1 MGDQWLSS
9 IKLYCSKK
17 MGNFV
22 FNYNK
27 NCKLSDDANPLIS
40 YFWANCIL
48 LFNGQCERSVSM
60 KNSLFTEKLF
70 SLQTLMS
77 VLKHEISVHSA
88 VLTYLEHIAVF
99 VLEVIRFMLMA
110 DTVQVCFYDGPIC
123 TNRKIVRLLIR
134 LCINAANR
142 RIIRQDYTCT
152 WKRTMCNKLQ
162 QTCNNA
168 VPTTC
173 EQDVFALLVPGLST
187 SCQRLATSLLS
198 STDLLSFCYRPGA
211 GCIKLLITFLITIL

>member
-1 MGDQWLSS
+1 
-9 IKLYCSKK
+9 
-17 MGNFV
+17 
-22 FNYNK
+22 
-27 NCKLSDDANPLIS
+27 
-40 YFWANCIL
+40 
-48 LFNGQCERSVSM
+48 M
-60 KNSLFTEKLF
+60 KNALFTEKLF

-123 TNRKIVRLLIR
+123 MNRKIVRLLIR

-152 WKRTMCNKLQ
+152 
-162 QTCNNA
+162 
-168 VPTTC
+168 
-173 EQDVFALLVPGLST
+173 
-187 SCQRLATSLLS
+187 
-198 STDLLSFCYRPGA
+198 
-211 GCIKLLITFLITIL
+211 